1 MTKIQVKHNGVMQKV
16 TQSVHFIQCKV
27 NKKTVCMQS
36 NTFPT
41 QGYIYLL
48 STAFFQPVYH
58 FFKLQSSDFHFLLQL
73 IHKRLIL

>member
-1 MTKIQVKHNGVMQKV
+1 
-16 TQSVHFIQCKV
+16 
-27 NKKTVCMQS
+27 MQS

-41 QGYIYLL
+41 QGYTYLL